1 MNLGALLKDKLG
13 EDRHEEEEHEESGS
27 SAFDTL
33 FDALKSDD
41 REGAKAAFDHAVYE
55 HMMEMDDEDDE
66 EDVEGDKG
74 GILIAMGP
82 KKEMHSD
89 RKKKSAYGSPIT
101 EQERKGGIPITEQE
115 RKEAERMYQRLS
127 RRERG
132 RYTGSAITPSERK
145 LGGMKFRK

>member
-101 EQERKGGIPITEQE
+101 EQERA
-115 RKEAERMYQRLS
+115 AEMTQRLS

-132 RYTGSAITPSERK
+132 RYTGSAMTPSERK
-145 LGGMKFRK
+145 LDRASAVKKKK

>member
-1 MNLGALLKDKLG
+1 MDLGALLKDKLG
-13 EDRHEEEEHEESGS
+13 EVKHEEEEHEESGS
-27 SAFDTL
+27 SAFDKL

-55 HMMEMDDEDDE
+55 HMMEMDDEE
-66 EDVEGDKG
+66 EAEDDKG

-89 RKKKSAYGSPIT
+89 RKKKSVYGS
-101 EQERKGGIPITEQE
+101 PITEQE

-132 RYTGSAITPSERK
+132 RYTGSAITPSEKTVDKRVRK
-145 LGGMKFRK
+145 

>member
-101 EQERKGGIPITEQE
+101 EQERA
-115 RKEAERMYQRLS
+115 AEMNQRLS

-132 RYTGSAITPSERK
+132 RYTGSAMTPSERK
-145 LGGMKFRK
+145 LDRASAVKKKK